1 MYVNTF
7 MQLLCNGNGMT
18 LYPKIAKILLYF
30 ICIIFA
36 VLFFILKNATLHQF
50 TITKVH
56 IMVILMSFFAQVA
69 FEFKSAFCIHSYMQ
83 QKGKKK
89 EYAYL
94 PLLSLHSLEMYDL
107 TPHWHRSL
115 SR

>member
-83 QKGKKK
+83 KKK
-89 EYAYL
+89 KKSMHTYHF
-94 PLLSLHSLEMYDL
+94 SLCIHLRCMI
-107 TPHWHRSL
+107 
-115 SR
+115 